1 MTLQN
6 FSASYLITPHM
17 SLLCRNMGILIEAVY
32 MAVGKI
38 KSNNVL
44 KDKDLCNLIV

>member
-1 MTLQN
+1 MTLGN
-6 FSASYLITPHM
+6 FSASYLITLHI
-17 SLLCRNMGILIEAVY
+17 SFLCRNMGILIVPIY

-44 KDKDLCNLIV
+44 KDKDSCNLKV